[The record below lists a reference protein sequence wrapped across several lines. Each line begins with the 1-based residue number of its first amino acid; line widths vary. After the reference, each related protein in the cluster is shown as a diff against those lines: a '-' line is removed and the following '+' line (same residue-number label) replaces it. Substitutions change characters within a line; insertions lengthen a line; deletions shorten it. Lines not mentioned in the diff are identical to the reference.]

1 MLIIANFWQIDYNK
15 KGLIPK
21 FSFSEVY
28 MLINKEDALA
38 RLDNDTELYKDL
50 ITMFFEDPQFL
61 PEDLEKLIADQNY
74 EEGGKLSHLL
84 KGVSGTLGAEDL
96 FNASKNL
103 EDILKGKKE
112 GDIEESKNALL
123 DLFEKTSV
131 ALKELLATL

>member
-1 MLIIANFWQIDYNK
+1 
-15 KGLIPK
+15 
-21 FSFSEVY
+21 

-112 GDIEESKNALL
+112 GDIEEGKNTLL

>member
-1 MLIIANFWQIDYNK
+1 
-15 KGLIPK
+15 
-21 FSFSEVY
+21 

-61 PEDLEKLIADQNY
+61 PEDLEKLIADKNY

-112 GDIEESKNALL
+112 GNIEESKNALL

-131 ALKELLATL
+131 ALKELLETL

>member
-1 MLIIANFWQIDYNK
+1 
-15 KGLIPK
+15 
-21 FSFSEVY
+21 

-84 KGVSGTLGAEDL
+84 KGVSGTLGAEGL
-96 FNASKNL
+96 FNASKHL

-112 GDIEESKNALL
+112 GDIEEGKNALL

>member
-1 MLIIANFWQIDYNK
+1 
-15 KGLIPK
+15 
-21 FSFSEVY
+21 

-112 GDIEESKNALL
+112 GNIEEGKNALL

-131 ALKELLATL
+131 ALKELLETL

>member
-1 MLIIANFWQIDYNK
+1 ML
-15 KGLIPK
+15 L
-21 FSFSEVY
+21 
-28 MLINKEDALA
+28 NKEDALA
-38 RLDNDTELYKDL
+38 RLDNDGELYKDL
-50 ITMFFEDPQFL
+50 ITMFFEDPQFK
-61 PEDLEKLIADQNY
+61 PEDLEKLIAENKY

-112 GDIEESKNALL
+112 GNIEEGKNAVI
-123 DLFEKTSV
+123 DLFYKTSE

>member
-1 MLIIANFWQIDYNK
+1 
-15 KGLIPK
+15 
-21 FSFSEVY
+21 

-74 EEGGKLSHLL
+74 EEGGKLAHLL

-96 FNASKNL
+96 FNASKHL
-103 EDILKGKKE
+103 EDILKGKKD
-112 GDIEESKNALL
+112 GDIEEGKNALL

>member
-1 MLIIANFWQIDYNK
+1 
-15 KGLIPK
+15 
-21 FSFSEVY
+21 

-50 ITMFFEDPQFL
+50 ISMFFDDPQFK
-61 PEDLEKLIADQNY
+61 PEDLEKFIEDKNY

-112 GDIEESKNALL
+112 GNIQEGKDQLISIFES
-123 DLFEKTSV
+123 TSI
-131 ALKELLATL
+131 ALKELLESL

>member
-1 MLIIANFWQIDYNK
+1 
-15 KGLIPK
+15 
-21 FSFSEVY
+21 

-50 ITMFFEDPQFL
+50 ITMFFEDPQFF

-112 GDIEESKNALL
+112 GNIEESKNALL

-131 ALKELLATL
+131 ALKERLETL

>member
-1 MLIIANFWQIDYNK
+1 
-15 KGLIPK
+15 
-21 FSFSEVY
+21 

-112 GDIEESKNALL
+112 GDIEEGKNALL

-131 ALKELLATL
+131 ALKELLETL

>member
-1 MLIIANFWQIDYNK
+1 ML
-15 KGLIPK
+15 
-21 FSFSEVY
+21 V
-28 MLINKEDALA
+28 NKEEALA
-38 RLDNDTELYKDL
+38 RLDNDAELYKDL

-61 PEDLEKLIADQNY
+61 PEDLEKLVAEQKY

-96 FNASKNL
+96 FDASKNL

-112 GDIEESKNALL
+112 GNIEESKTLLL

-131 ALKELLATL
+131 ALKEVLVTL